1 MRLLVRIVM
10 STLVVLVCSCLVGS
24 GPASAATSAV
34 PRAPEGRYLCTD
46 GTTVV
51 VSSSGPLWR
60 PGRIEGGGVFIVSGY
75 GFELVLGG
83 EVVSSESM
91 TRKGSASDMT
101 CVATGIQV
109 DEQGFPIGEFH
120 WTVTGRP
127 AGQG

>member
-1 MRLLVRIVM
+1 MRLLVRIVL
-10 STLVVLVCSCLVGS
+10 STVVALLCSCLLGTS
-24 GPASAATSAV
+24 PASAATSAV
-34 PRAPEGRYLCTD
+34 PRAPEGRYLCPD

-51 VSSSGPLWR
+51 VTSSGSLWR
-60 PGRIEGGGVFIVSGY
+60 PGRIEGGGVFLVSGY

-83 EVVSSESM
+83 DVVSSEVV
-91 TRKGSASDMT
+91 TRKGSPSDMT

-120 WTVTGRP
+120 WAVTGRP